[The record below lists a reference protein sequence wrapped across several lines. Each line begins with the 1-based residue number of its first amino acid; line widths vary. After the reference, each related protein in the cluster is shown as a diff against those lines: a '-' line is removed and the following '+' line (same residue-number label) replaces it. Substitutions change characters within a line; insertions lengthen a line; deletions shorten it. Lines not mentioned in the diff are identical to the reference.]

1 MQDSLSRLK
10 GRFDIIVLSA
20 PPLLP
25 VLDGRILADY
35 ADQIVFVMK
44 WQRTPKALAKKALT
58 LLGGNRSKLAGV
70 VLSEVAE
77 DTSMEGTGVL
87 AALIGRRQE
96 NFGFEQPPRRA
107 A

>member
-1 MQDSLSRLK
+1 MSAVPRQQVNDAINCGDGNMQRVFTNQ
-10 GRFDIIVLSA
+10 GERHF
-20 PPLLP
+20 
-25 VLDGRILADY
+25 GNRI
-35 ADQIVFVMK
+35 Q
-44 WQRTPKALAKKALT
+44 P
-58 LLGGNRSKLAGV
+58 LLGGNRSKLTGV

-87 AALIGRRQE
+87 AALIGRQAD